1 MWVCIYLLLYLA
13 AQTQHPTAKSGKT
26 AHPIRYK
33 GQTQGVFKKG
43 GGDNWTFTGALTDW
57 EEERFADVVPQ
68 LDLLRGP
75 DQLGR
80 RKVC

>member
-1 MWVCIYLLLYLA
+1 VEKGGGRASSIIKSALFTALRGMISTEIVEMEKINQNVGLYIYLLLYLA

-43 GGDNWTFTGALTDW
+43 GG
-57 EEERFADVVPQ
+57 V
-68 LDLLRGP
+68 
-75 DQLGR
+75 
-80 RKVC
+80 

>member
-1 MWVCIYLLLYLA
+1 MEEGGQAALYKKSFIYCAAWNDFNRNGRNGENKSKCGSVYLPAALPIA

-43 GGDNWTFTGALTDW
+43 G
-57 EEERFADVVPQ
+57 V
-68 LDLLRGP
+68 
-75 DQLGR
+75 
-80 RKVC
+80 